1 VTLRF
6 VSYNIR
12 YGGTG
17 REASI
22 AAVIRACA
30 PDVVVLQ
37 EATDP
42 GVVARVAQR
51 VDFPHWG
58 SHPGYST
65 GFLSRLPVEH
75 HAWHSAR
82 GARHPFLEVV
92 LGDPYPRIYGLHLS
106 AWFSKWSE
114 RRRAR
119 EIRLLLDGIR
129 EHQDGFHIIAGDF
142 NALAPGERLQLAQ
155 MPRWIRAMVWVSGR
169 DIARETIQVMLDA
182 RYADMWRRL
191 HATGDGYT
199 FPTWGAHVRLD
210 YIFTP
215 DRYADRIMECVV
227 RRDVPEAPAAS
238 DHYPLFAAIADD
250 GAR

>member
-1 VTLRF
+1 MTLRF
-6 VSYNIR
+6 LSYNIR

-51 VDFPHWG
+51 IEFPHWG
-58 SHPGYST
+58 SHAGYST

-92 LGDPYPRIYGLHLS
+92 LGDPSGDRFGS
-106 AWFSKWSE
+106 A
-114 RRRAR
+114 
-119 EIRLLLDGIR
+119 LL
-129 EHQDGFHIIAGDF
+129 AGGAPVQVASVNGWADVD
-142 NALAPGERLQLAQ
+142 ALRSLLE
-155 MPRWIRAMVWVSGR
+155 SGGWLK
-169 DIARETIQVMLDA
+169 DL
-182 RYADMWRRL
+182 RRL
-191 HATGDGYT
+191 
-199 FPTWGAHVRLD
+199 
-210 YIFTP
+210 
-215 DRYADRIMECVV
+215 
-227 RRDVPEAPAAS
+227 AAS
-238 DHYPLFAAIADD
+238 RA
-250 GAR
+250 